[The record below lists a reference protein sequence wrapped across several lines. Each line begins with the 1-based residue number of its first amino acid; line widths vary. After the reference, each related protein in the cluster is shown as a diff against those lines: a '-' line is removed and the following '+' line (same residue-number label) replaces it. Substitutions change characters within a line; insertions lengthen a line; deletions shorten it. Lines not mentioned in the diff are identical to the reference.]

1 MPSNGP
7 VRTVGDTDR
16 PRLAPHVR
24 LAYDPARGRH
34 VLLAPEAV
42 SVLNGTGAAILDL
55 CDGERT
61 VTQIVAELSGR
72 YAHVAGDEVR
82 LFLARLAARR
92 CVEVGDG

>member
-7 VRTVGDTDR
+7 VRTVADTER

-24 LAYDPARGRH
+24 LTFEPARRRY

-42 SVLNGTGAAILDL
+42 SVLNGTGAAVLGL
-55 CDGERT
+55 CDGRRT
-61 VTQIVAELSGR
+61 VTEIVAELHGQ

-82 LFLARLAARR
+82 CFLARLAARR
-92 CVEVGDG
+92 CLEVGDG